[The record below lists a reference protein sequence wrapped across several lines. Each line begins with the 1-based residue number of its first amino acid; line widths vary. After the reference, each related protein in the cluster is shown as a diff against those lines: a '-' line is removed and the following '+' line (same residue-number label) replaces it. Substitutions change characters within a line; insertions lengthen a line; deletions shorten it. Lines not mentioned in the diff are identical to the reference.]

1 MISSSF
7 SPKSPSWFKT
17 KVLSFFSLIFLSL
30 FLVGCGSSS
39 GGGSSGGDNGNKSGG
54 EYNNT
59 SKTEQSYEKLS
70 GYYASVKDILPRA
83 SFKQRVEYKVYYL
96 TSNTSVDKFVQSLT
110 GKGFTNSISD
120 YYNVTTT
127 SIPTVSGAEV
137 NISKEGSYYSVRLSI
152 TSSEDK
158 TVSDNLFDD
167 IFGTVDANLSD
178 SGFTVFTDNNKSDI
192 GKANNDFLESVEF
205 EIDSETNESLRYVQ
219 HTDHGDYYIN
229 YSYDITS
236 QLMAMDFYFEKHL
249 PLLFVN
255 GQGLPSVNPFIYFP
269 PYNGLPPFSV
279 PSNNMTY
286 EIQRYFKDSNDA
298 VKYNKDVINIKGC
311 IKNDL
316 GSIHC
321 PSYNKYIVDTTTGAG
336 APWLIHKYSA
346 TTTVIPTN
354 KLLWDIFYTPNIPI
368 VDIVTINK
376 YNGDLSLQFDEYAKI
391 LVEYG
396 FIPNFN
402 YTKYTKE
409 EGLNKYGQYNRK
421 YSWSWDFDTTGNQP
435 VSTARWYISDI
446 SYEEL

>member
-1 MISSSF
+1 MKKLVKLCILACVF
-7 SPKSPSWFKT
+7 G
-17 KVLSFFSLIFLSL
+17 

-205 EIDSETNESLRYVQ
+205 EIDSKTNESLRYVQ

-286 EIQRYFKDSNDA
+286 EIQRYFKNVNDMVAYFNEA
-298 VKYNKDVINIKGC
+298 VKIKGC
-311 IKNDL
+311 IKEDTVYAFH
-316 GSIHC
+316 HC
-321 PSYNKYIVDTTTGAG
+321 PFYNKYMID
-336 APWLIHKYSA
+336 A
-346 TTTVIPTN
+346 TTRIYGNDVIQYKYLATTAVIPTA
-354 KLLWDIFYTPNIPI
+354 KLLTEIFYTPNVPI
-368 VDIVTINK
+368 ILIEVINK
-376 YNGDLSLQFDEYAKI
+376 YNGDLSLQFGEYAKI

-396 FIPNFN
+396 FTPNFN
-402 YTKYTKE
+402 FTEYTKE
-409 EGLNKYGQYNRK
+409 EGLSKSGKYYLRK
-421 YSWSWDFDTTGNQP
+421 YSWSGGVNTDGN
-435 VSTARWYISDI
+435 SNDHWYIEDTSPKSD
-446 SYEEL
+446 